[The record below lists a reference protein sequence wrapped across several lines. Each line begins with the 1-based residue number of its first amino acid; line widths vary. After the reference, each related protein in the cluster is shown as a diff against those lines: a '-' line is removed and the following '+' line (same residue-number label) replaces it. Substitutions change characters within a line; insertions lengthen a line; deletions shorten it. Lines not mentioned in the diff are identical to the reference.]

1 MTCLN
6 PQEGLLGGR
15 ELKNLCLITTSQGLL
30 CPFELAQVGKVRIGT
45 SVVPGVRRSLM
56 DIRGWEGVSLGLED
70 SILLS

>member
-6 PQEGLLGGR
+6 PQEGFLGGR
-15 ELKNLCLITTSQGLL
+15 ELKNLCLITTSQSLL

-45 SVVPGVRRSLM
+45 SVVPWVQMSLM
-56 DIRGWEGVSLGLED
+56 DIRGWEGVLLGLED